1 VTTPAT
7 LAGASVLG
15 AGGAG
20 VVAGVFTAAIVVA
33 ALAFAWARSRLGGV
47 SGDVLGATNEIAR
60 VVGLHAGV
68 IAWTLS

>member
-1 VTTPAT
+1 LVPTT
-7 LAGASVLG
+7 
-15 AGGAG
+15 G
-20 VVAGVFTAAIVVA
+20 VAAAAITAAVVVA

-47 SGDVLGATNEIAR
+47 SGDVLGATNELAR

>member
-1 VTTPAT
+1 
-7 LAGASVLG
+7 LG
-15 AGGAG
+15 ARAGLSSGGAG
-20 VVAGVFTAAIVVA
+20 VVAAAITAAVVVA

-47 SGDVLGATNEIAR
+47 SGDVLGATNELAR